1 MMTAAT
7 KNLATENI
15 RDQIA
20 DAISAVLSL
29 LVEHPQ
35 SITVQYVIGESTTI
49 FRVETDQR
57 NIGQVLGSRGKH
69 IDSLRTLV
77 SSMAG
82 KHNIRAIIE
91 IPYFPK

>member
-1 MMTAAT
+1 MGAVEKKQAA
-7 KNLATENI
+7 ENI
-15 RDQIA
+15 RDHIA
-20 DAISAVLSL
+20 DAIRSVLNL

-35 SITVQYVIGESTTI
+35 SIEVHYVIGDSTTV